1 MPPAVLVKHLQ
12 VSYGKRP
19 ILRDLSFEVQEGS
32 FFIIIGP
39 NSSGKTTLLKA
50 IAGAVQPRRGQVEIW
65 GTPVGYFSKKSLARL
80 IAVVP
85 QRVATD
91 IPFTVQEVVLMGR
104 SPHVG
109 WLGLEQTKDLDLAV
123 EAMEFTDVAHLAHRP
138 LPQLSGGELQRVIIA
153 RAICQQPRLILM
165 DEPTAA
171 LDPAHQVNIMDL
183 MAELQQER
191 GLTVV
196 MISHDLNLAA
206 MYGEQLLLLKEGEAV
221 QSGRPAEVLTY
232 EQLEQ
237 SYGCPM
243 LLDENPLGWVP
254 RVTLVPKRFLEASRE
269 SLKPE
274 AMSKPLGTVTPSD
287 G

>member
-1 MPPAVLVKHLQ
+1 MPPAVLVKQLQ
-12 VSYGKRP
+12 VSYGRQP
-19 ILRDLSFEVQEGS
+19 VLRDLSIEVPEGA

-50 IAGAVQPRRGQVEIW
+50 MAGAVPPRQGQVEIW
-65 GTPVGYFSKKSLARL
+65 GRPVGHFAKKALARL

-109 WLGLEQTKDLDLAV
+109 WLGLEQPRDLELAA
-123 EAMEFTDVAHLAHRP
+123 EAMAITDVAHLARRP
-138 LPQLSGGELQRVIIA
+138 LPQLSGGELQRVSIA
-153 RAICQQPRLILM
+153 RALCQQPRLLLL

-183 MAELQQER
+183 MVRLQEEQ
-191 GLTVV
+191 GLTVIMV
-196 MISHDLNLAA
+196 SHDLNLAA
-206 MYGEQLLLLKEGEAV
+206 MYGDQLLLLQEGRRIS
-221 QSGRPAEVLTY
+221 SGSPKEVLTY

-237 SYGCPM
+237 AYGCA
-243 LLDENPLGWVP
+243 LLVDENPLGQVP
-254 RVTLVPKRFLEASRE
+254 RVNLVPQKFLLKKPGAGLKREN
-269 SLKPE
+269 
-274 AMSKPLGTVTPSD
+274 G

>member
-1 MPPAVLVKHLQ
+1 MPPAVLVKQLQ
-12 VSYGKRP
+12 VSYGRQP
-19 ILRDLSFEVQEGS
+19 VLRDLSLEVPEGA

-50 IAGAVQPRRGQVEIW
+50 MAGAVPPRQGQVEIW
-65 GTPVGYFSKKSLARL
+65 GRPVGHFSKKALARL

-109 WLGLEQTKDLDLAV
+109 WLGLEQPRDLELAA
-123 EAMEFTDVAHLAHRP
+123 EAMAITDVAHLARRP
-138 LPQLSGGELQRVIIA
+138 LPQLSGGELQRVSIA
-153 RAICQQPRLILM
+153 RALCQQPRLLLL

-183 MAELQQER
+183 MVRLQEEQ
-191 GLTVV
+191 GLTVIMV
-196 MISHDLNLAA
+196 SHDLNLAA
-206 MYGEQLLLLKEGEAV
+206 MYGDQLLLLQEGRRIS
-221 QSGRPAEVLTY
+221 SGSPKEVLTY

-237 SYGCPM
+237 AYGCA
-243 LLDENPLGWVP
+243 LLVDENPLGQVP
-254 RVTLVPKRFLEASRE
+254 RVNLVPQKFL
-269 SLKPE
+269 LK
-274 AMSKPLGTVTPSD
+274 KPGAGLKQENG